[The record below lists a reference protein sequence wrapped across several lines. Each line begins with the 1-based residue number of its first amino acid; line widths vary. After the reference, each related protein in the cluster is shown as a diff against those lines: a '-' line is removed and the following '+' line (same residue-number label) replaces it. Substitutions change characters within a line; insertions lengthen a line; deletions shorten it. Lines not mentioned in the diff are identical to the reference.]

1 MTHYYLEG
9 FANEWTLIRETSSS
23 QKFKVM
29 TQKKLELAVD
39 VHYTMPKVL
48 TVNISFAGN
57 EKYDLG
63 KNSMALV
70 MDEIAQI
77 ALKRDDYAV
86 IDYTLVC
93 ADCMF
98 DGNFLIDGKDRT
110 IRKL

>member
-1 MTHYYLEG
+1 MPHFYLEN

-29 TQKKLELAVD
+29 TPEKLQLAVD

-48 TVNISFAGN
+48 TANISFAGK
-57 EKYDLG
+57 ERDLG
-63 KNSMALV
+63 RDAMTLV
-70 MDEIAQI
+70 MDEMAQI

-86 IDYTLVC
+86 IDYTLVY

-98 DGNFLIDGKDRT
+98 DGNFSIASKDRT